1 MCFFLVLIFAFVS
14 GPLVA
19 ADRLSTIAEINALP
33 ESEYAKGI
41 PFRVAGQFIA
51 TSGSK
56 TVVLTDGSNRLSFW
70 LDWKDR
76 CKSGDS
82 IIVTGRT
89 AVNPYGIC
97 YLTISQVYVTG
108 HGSAPEP
115 IDATIEQIHRNAING
130 TLVRV
135 SGIVTDAFQD
145 EIDPDYHY
153 LILTDGGRSIIL
165 YLTTPN
171 GAPPELQ
178 KFVNATVRTVGICF
192 QRHAGWR
199 KFTLPNI
206 GIDKLNDIEIL
217 TPAPADPFDVE
228 SLTDA
233 GSSPAEVLVGGG
245 RRRANGRV
253 IAVWNKDR
261 FLIRSANGRIV
272 QAIVTHGRPLPQP
285 GEYVR
290 VVGQPQTDLFHA
302 NLVSA
307 IWRTEKSE
315 LVELPE
321 PLTVSVRNLLTDEH
335 GKPRLYM
342 PWHGQTIRIT
352 GHVKSLPARN
362 GIDTKALL
370 DCDGLIVPVET
381 SGCPEALDA
390 LAVGSVVTI
399 SGVCL
404 MEADDW
410 HPDQPFPRV
419 KGFTIILRTPHD
431 VIIDARPPWW
441 TTQRL
446 LAVIAVLLFG
456 LLGVGLW
463 THVQRRIDELR
474 IGERTRLAV
483 ELHDTLSQN
492 LAGVACQVAST
503 RNAIGENDELARNRL
518 QTAERMLKSCRTEL
532 RQCLFD
538 LRNDALEEPDFAV
551 ALRKTLEQVETD
563 ATIRVECDIRRSR
576 LHDATAHALLCIA
589 RELVANA
596 VRHGNAQNVVIS
608 GRTNGGA
615 VTMTVTDD
623 GCGFDPECCAGLTEG
638 HFGLSGID
646 DRVKHLNGDFT
657 IHSTRNGGTTA
668 TVKIPTAKE

>member
-1 MCFFLVLIFAFVS
+1 MRFIPVLILALVA

-19 ADRLSTIAEINALP
+19 ADRLSTVAEINALP

-41 PFRVAGQFIA
+41 PFRIAGQVVA
-51 TSGSK
+51 ASDSK
-56 TVVLTDGSNRLSFW
+56 TVVLADGPNRLSFW
-70 LDWKDR
+70 LNWKDL
-76 CKSGDS
+76 CKPGDFVV
-82 IIVTGRT
+82 VTGRT
-89 AVNPYGIC
+89 AINPYGDC
-97 YLTISQVYVTG
+97 YLTISKVYVTG

-115 IDATIEQIHRNAING
+115 IDATIEQIHRNAIDR
-130 TLVRV
+130 TLIRV
-135 SGIVTDAFQD
+135 SGTVIDAFQD
-145 EIDPDYHY
+145 EIDPGYQH

-165 YLTTPN
+165 HLMSPDGTPS
-171 GAPPELQ
+171 ELQ

-192 QRHAGWR
+192 QRQSGWR
-199 KFTLPNI
+199 KFSLPNVRI
-206 GIDKLNDIEIL
+206 NTLDDIEIL

-233 GSSPAEVLVGGG
+233 GRSSAEVLVGGG

-253 IAVWNKDR
+253 VAAWNKDR
-261 FLIRSANGRIV
+261 FLVRSANGRIV
-272 QAIVTHGRPLPQP
+272 QAIVAHNRPLPP
-285 GEYVR
+285 LGEYVR
-290 VVGQPQTDLFHA
+290 AVGQPQTDLFHA
-302 NLVSA
+302 NLISA
-307 IWRTEKSE
+307 IWRQEKSE
-315 LVELPE
+315 PVELPE
-321 PLTVSVRNLLTDEH
+321 PLAVSVRNLLTDKH
-335 GKPRLYM
+335 GKPRFYM

-381 SGCPEALDA
+381 SGCPEVLDA

-399 SGVCL
+399 TGVCL

-419 KGFTIILRTPHD
+419 RGFTVILRTPHD
-431 VIIDARPPWW
+431 VVVDARPPWW
-441 TTQRL
+441 TPQRL
-446 LAVIAVLLFG
+446 LAVIAALLVG
-456 LLGVGLW
+456 LLGIGIR
-463 THVQRRIDELR
+463 TRIQRRIDELR

-503 RNAIGENDELARNRL
+503 RNAIGEDDELARDRL
-518 QTAERMLKSCRTEL
+518 RTAERMLKSCRTEL

-538 LRNDALEEPDFAV
+538 LRNDALEEPDFAT

-563 ATIRVECDIRRSR
+563 ADVRVECSIRRSR
-576 LHDATAHALLCIA
+576 LHDAAAHALLCIA

-596 VRHGNAQNVVIS
+596 VRHGNARNIVIG
-608 GRTNGGA
+608 GRTDGGSA
-615 VTMTVTDD
+615 TMTVTDD
-623 GCGFDPECCAGLTEG
+623 GCGFDPGRCAGLAEG
-638 HFGLSGID
+638 HFGLSGIG

-668 TVKIPTAKE
+668 TITIPTEKE

>member
-1 MCFFLVLIFAFVS
+1 MRFISVLILALVA

-19 ADRLSTIAEINALP
+19 AVRLSTIAEINAFP

-41 PFRVAGQFIA
+41 PFRITGQIVAA
-51 TSGSK
+51 SDNK
-56 TVVLTDGSNRLSFW
+56 TVVLADGPNRLSFW
-70 LDWKDR
+70 LDWKGL
-76 CKSGDS
+76 CKSGDFV
-82 IIVTGRT
+82 IVTGRT
-89 AVNPYGIC
+89 AINPYGDR

-115 IDATIEQIHRNAING
+115 IDATIEQIHRNAINR

-135 SGIVTDAFQD
+135 SGTVTDAFQD
-145 EIDPDYHY
+145 EIDPGYLH

-165 YLTTPN
+165 HLMTRD

-178 KFVNATVRTVGICF
+178 KFVNAMVRTVGICF
-192 QRHAGWR
+192 QRQSGWR
-199 KFTLPNI
+199 KFSLPNVS
-206 GIDKLNDIEIL
+206 IDKLSDIEIL

-233 GSSPAEVLVGGG
+233 GRSPAEVLVGGG

-253 IAVWNKDR
+253 VAVWNRDR
-261 FLIRSANGRIV
+261 FLVRSANGRIV
-272 QAIVTHGRPLPQP
+272 QAIVAHDQPLPP
-285 GEYVR
+285 TGEYVR

-302 NLVSA
+302 NLISA
-307 IWRTEKSE
+307 VWRTEESE
-315 LVELPE
+315 PVELPE
-321 PLTVSVRNLLTDEH
+321 PLAVSVRDLLTDKH
-335 GKPRLYM
+335 GNRRFHM
-342 PWHGQTIRIT
+342 PWHGQAIRVT
-352 GHVKSLPARN
+352 GLVRSLPARN

-419 KGFTIILRTPHD
+419 KGFTVILRTPRD
-431 VIIDARPPWW
+431 VVIDARPPWW
-441 TTQRL
+441 TPRRL
-446 LAVIAVLLFG
+446 LAVIAALLVG
-456 LLGVGLW
+456 LLGVGIR
-463 THVQRRIDELR
+463 TRVQRRIDELR

-492 LAGVACQVAST
+492 LAGVACQVASS
-503 RNAIGENDELARNRL
+503 RNAISENDELARDRL
-518 QTAERMLKSCRTEL
+518 RTAERMLKSCRTEL

-538 LRNDALEEPDFAV
+538 LRNDALEEPDFAA

-563 ATIRVECDIRRSR
+563 ANVRVECDIRRSR
-576 LHDATAHALLCIA
+576 LHDAAAHALLCIA

-596 VRHGNAQNVVIS
+596 VRHGSAQNVVIG
-608 GRTNGGA
+608 GRTDGDA

-623 GCGFDPECCAGLTEG
+623 GCGFDPERCAGLAEG
-638 HFGLSGID
+638 HFGLSGIG
-646 DRVKHLNGDFT
+646 DRVKHLNGDFR

-668 TVKIPTAKE
+668 TVTIPTAKE